1 MAAYIQMAFIV
12 VSAGFWLV
20 AGDGRFAEGVE
31 NKSALFLLRA
41 WVWPTP
47 YDWGMLLFLGLI
59 SGLIAYALSQAYR
72 SAEAATVAPFEYIAM
87 PLAILWGWLF
97 FDDIPETLA

>member
-1 MAAYIQMAFIV
+1 
-12 VSAGFWLV
+12 
-20 AGDGRFAEGVE
+20 
-31 NKSALFLLRA
+31 
-41 WVWPTP
+41 
-47 YDWGMLLFLGLI
+47 MLLFLGLI

-97 FDDIPETLA
+97 FDDIPDVWVYAGSFLIVGSGVYVFVREQQRARAAAGVGKR